1 MSTTTTPSVA
11 APSAPA
17 RAARRRAGSG
27 LSFAG
32 ILRSEWIK
40 LRTVRS
46 TWWSYSV
53 VVVIALGMAAI
64 MSAAFSVENLQ
75 GGSGEMP
82 PSDQA
87 NWVVTASTFGIFF
100 GQLVVAVLGVLVVT
114 GEYSTGMIRST
125 LTAVPRR
132 LAALWAK
139 AAVLFTATFVVGA
152 VSVIGSFLLVA
163 PILAGKG
170 IHANLLDGVVI
181 VPLLAGALY
190 LALLAVFAL
199 GVGTILRNSA
209 GGIAA
214 TLGIVLLLPI
224 VLLAIPATWAQDLL
238 PYLISNAGLAMLGT
252 NATGPGNIE
261 PWQNLLIVL
270 GWLTVSLVGAAL
282 VLRRRDA

>member
-1 MSTTTTPSVA
+1 MSTTTTPSA
-11 APSAPA
+11 AARSAA
-17 RAARRRAGSG
+17 AGAARRRAGSG

-32 ILRSEWIK
+32 ILRSELIK

-53 VVVIALGMAAI
+53 VVVIALGLAALMA
-64 MSAAFSVENLQ
+64 SVFSVQGLQ
-75 GGSGEMP
+75 GGSDAMP
-82 PSDQA
+82 SSEQTG
-87 NWVVTASTFGIFF
+87 WVVTAATFGIFF

-139 AAVLFTATFVVGA
+139 AAVLFTATFVIGA
-152 VSVIGSFLLVA
+152 VSVIGSFLLAA

-170 IHANLLDGVVI
+170 IHANLLDGAVI
-181 VPLLAGALY
+181 VQLLAGALY
-190 LALLAVFAL
+190 LAVLAVFAL
-199 GVGTILRNSA
+199 GLGTMLRNSA

-224 VLLAIPATWAQDLL
+224 VLSMIPTAWAQDLM
-238 PYLISNAGLAMLGT
+238 PYLISTAGVGMMGT
-252 NATGPGNIE
+252 MASGPATIE
-261 PWQNLLIVL
+261 PWQYLLIVL